1 MDLATGADV
10 AVDLGT
16 WQPAQATVLVQV
28 LRRSGLSPEARRTR
42 AGIVVTVTDA
52 EGDRAHR
59 ALAANMDAIADAA
72 RTAAPSLRTP
82 RPRGGGH
89 PSERPLT
96 SERILAAARPIAL
109 VLVAVLVLGVVGRV
123 SPLLAIVGVGVGVY
137 LLGRRAQARGE
148 DPRG

>member
-1 MDLATGADV
+1 M

-28 LRRSGLSPEARRTR
+28 LRRAGLAPEAKRTR
-42 AGIVVTVTDA
+42 AGIVVTVPDE

-72 RTAAPSLRTP
+72 RAPAPTL
-82 RPRGGGH
+82 RPRRAAGAH

-96 SERILAAARPIAL
+96 TERIVATARPIAI
-109 VLVAVLVLGVVGRV
+109 VLVAVLVLGAVGRV

>member
-1 MDLATGADV
+1 M

-16 WQPAQATVLVQV
+16 WQPSQATVLVQV
-28 LRRSGLSPEARRTR
+28 LRRAGLSPDAKRTR
-42 AGIVVTVTDA
+42 AGILVTVPDD

-72 RTAAPSLRTP
+72 RSAAPTM
-82 RPRGGGH
+82 RPRRPSGAAH

-96 SERILAAARPIAL
+96 TERLLAAARPIAL
-109 VLVAVLVLGVVGRV
+109 VLLGVLVLGAVGRF

-137 LLGRRAQARGE
+137 LLGRRAQARGD